1 MIQRWL
7 VLVMFST
14 FFGFSYAANEWHA
27 LVLSD
32 THLNPSTTS
41 LTSFY
46 DSDTGNADLWPSTQA
61 ELGHLVEEKKP
72 RFVMLLGDLPAH
84 HISSDNMKL
93 ADQQVFSMMD
103 TVVASAGVPWFF
115 VPGNND
121 SLEDDYYSFTK
132 VDTKTGAKTNFVTE
146 VAGGLPGE
154 GFSSTCEEAT
164 GACVIDQ
171 GVYKD
176 TPYFFGAYSAY
187 PSADRKLRLIVLNTM
202 LWLQERYVSDDGVPQ
217 NKAGFWEVQWF
228 KDQLNEAKEAGEQV
242 IVAMHI
248 PSGLDSYKTS
258 AYWKGMFQKSWEAL
272 ISKYESTI
280 ALVVNGH
287 THMNALRQ
295 LQSVGKATLYALTVP
310 GVTPLHGNNP
320 GMDDLIWST
329 NEKGVSVW
337 SDANVYAYSPDSQEW
352 SVFQNLRSTYTPD
365 CSYSSMMR
373 CLSTLSQSTFLNTLD
388 HYYAL
393 GAKGYEEPSEG
404 WDAVNKAAWSHE

>member
-1 MIQRWL
+1 MIQRCL
-7 VLVMFST
+7 VLVWLST
-14 FFGFSYAANEWHA
+14 FFCFSYAANEWHA

-46 DSDTGNADLWPSTQA
+46 DSDTGSADLWPSTQA
-61 ELGHLVEEKKP
+61 ELSHLIQEKKP

-121 SLEDDYYSFTK
+121 SLEGDYYSFTK
-132 VDTKTGAKTNFVTE
+132 LDAKTGAKTNFVTE

-154 GFSSTCEEAT
+154 GFSSTCNGAT

-171 GVYKD
+171 GVYQD

-202 LWLQERYVSDDGVPQ
+202 LWLQERYVSDDGVSQ
-217 NKAGFWEVQWF
+217 DKAGFWELQWF
-228 KDQLNEAKEAGEQV
+228 SKQLNEANEAGEKV
-242 IVAMHI
+242 IIAMHI
-248 PSGLDSYKTS
+248 PSGLDSYKGS
-258 AYWKGMFQKSWEAL
+258 AYWQEAFQKSWQVL
-272 ISKYESTI
+272 VSQYENTI

-287 THMNALRQ
+287 THMNALRK
-295 LQSVGKATLYALTVP
+295 LWPAATENLYALTVP

-320 GMDDLIWST
+320 GMDDLLWST
-329 NEKGVSVW
+329 NDEGVSVW

-352 SVFQNLRSTYTPD
+352 ALFQNLRSTYAPD
-365 CSYSSMMR
+365 CRSSSMMR
-373 CLSTLSQSTFLNTLD
+373 CLSTLRQSTFLTILD
-388 HYYAL
+388 QYYAL
-393 GAKGYEEPSEG
+393 GAKGYEEPAEG
-404 WDAVNKAAWSHE
+404 WDAVNKAAWSDG